1 MFIRTT
7 AINKILKL
15 NKFVK
20 GIQGGTSAGKTF
32 AIIPIIINKCVKNN
46 LLEVSVVAESI
57 PHLKRGAIKDF
68 KKIMVTTGRWVDSRW
83 NASDFKYTFAN
94 GSTIEFFSADND
106 SKLRG
111 ARRDVL
117 YMNECNNMT
126 FHAYTELA
134 SRTKLEVYL
143 DWNPTNE
150 FWFHN
155 ELKDDDDVDFIIL
168 NYQDNEAC
176 PESALN
182 FILKAKEKANT
193 SDFWRNWY
201 KVYGLGEIGS
211 LQGVVFNNWKTIDFV
226 PAEAKLVGRGMDFG
240 YTNDPTTMVDI
251 YQLNGGF
258 IFDEVLYKT
267 GLTNPEIWREFKS
280 KNLDNSIYTI
290 ADSAEPKSIKE
301 LTNLG
306 MRIKGAE
313 KGKDSILFGI
323 QKMQEHE
330 FKVTQRSINLIK
342 ELRSYS
348 WDKDRE
354 GNQLNRPQDNNNH
367 CFVGDTLIT
376 TINGDV
382 PISEIKQGD
391 LVLTSEGFKKVLKK
405 FNNGHKQVYKYSMQL
420 DTFFVH
426 LKCTNNHKVKTSKKW
441 KEIKDLKL
449 GNKLFHLSN
458 LTEKH
463 TTCIKE
469 KDIIV
474 KELQGCIEKFGGII
488 KEKYQKDITY
498 TMLMEIARIIELK
511 TLIFLK
517 QNCIL
522 DLKVKRD
529 LKIIQILQKIFI
541 LKELSQ
547 QKNGINQKKEG
558 NGINNMEKNV
568 GLIKSIELLFVKYVQ
583 KNIKLDIQEFQNT
596 AIKTARLLHYEEEEN
611 LKKELVYDLMIEDCH
626 EYFANG
632 ILVHNCIDAI
642 RYFFLSKP
650 NSVKPKSRLI

>member
-1 MFIRTT
+1 
-7 AINKILKL
+7 
-15 NKFVK
+15 
-20 GIQGGTSAGKTF
+20 
-32 AIIPIIINKCVKNN
+32 
-46 LLEVSVVAESI
+46 
-57 PHLKRGAIKDF
+57 
-68 KKIMVTTGRWVDSRW
+68 
-83 NASDFKYTFAN
+83 
-94 GSTIEFFSADND
+94 
-106 SKLRG
+106 
-111 ARRDVL
+111 
-117 YMNECNNMT
+117 MT

-251 YQLNGGF
+251 YQFNGGF

-267 GLTNPEIWREFKS
+267 GLTNPEIWRDFKS

-290 ADSAEPKSIKE
+290 ADSAEPKSIQE

-354 GNQLNRPQDNNNH
+354 GNQLNRPQDSNNH
-367 CFVGDTLIT
+367 
-376 TINGDV
+376 
-382 PISEIKQGD
+382 
-391 LVLTSEGFKKVLKK
+391 
-405 FNNGHKQVYKYSMQL
+405 M
-420 DTFFVH
+420 
-426 LKCTNNHKVKTSKKW
+426 
-441 KEIKDLKL
+441 
-449 GNKLFHLSN
+449 
-458 LTEKH
+458 
-463 TTCIKE
+463 
-469 KDIIV
+469 
-474 KELQGCIEKFGGII
+474 
-488 KEKYQKDITY
+488 
-498 TMLMEIARIIELK
+498 
-511 TLIFLK
+511 
-517 QNCIL
+517 
-522 DLKVKRD
+522 
-529 LKIIQILQKIFI
+529 
-541 LKELSQ
+541 
-547 QKNGINQKKEG
+547 
-558 NGINNMEKNV
+558 
-568 GLIKSIELLFVKYVQ
+568 
-583 KNIKLDIQEFQNT
+583 
-596 AIKTARLLHYEEEEN
+596 
-611 LKKELVYDLMIEDCH
+611 
-626 EYFANG
+626 
-632 ILVHNCIDAI
+632 IDAI